1 MAFRYRHFDKKQT
14 IARRQATPLVNIP
27 VQKLLL
33 DNASRSVAWSVSI
46 RFNGS
51 MRHAVTAAFHMF
63 QVKHLCHDA
72 TTGPRG

>member
-1 MAFRYRHFDKKQT
+1 MAFRYRRIDKKQT
-14 IARRQATPLVNIP
+14 IAQRQATPLANIP
-27 VQKLLL
+27 VQKLRL
-33 DNASRSVAWSVSI
+33 DNASRSVAWTVSI

-51 MRHAVTAAFHMF
+51 MRHAVTAAFHAA